1 MVNPSIK
8 GRNIFSMGAG
18 RASLEEPLGLRRRVV
33 EVTVFRRVFG
43 WVERRKMLVYNQP
56 LYGDIIGYIKDNIH
70 SSFENEEYP

>member
-1 MVNPSIK
+1 
-8 GRNIFSMGAG
+8 MGAG
-18 RASLEEPLGLRRRVV
+18 RASLEESLGLRRRVV